1 MAPEDSPAAI
11 LPHVDFVTD
20 NGVPLAAIFLGVVVL
35 VAFVVLAVAGFRL
48 WRRARAAQKRIG
60 PETEALTARID
71 RLQAAMDAMPE
82 RQAELQYEIQSLQAR
97 IAVLTLLAQS
107 ANEAQQ
113 VLRTPV
119 RYFTG

>member
-1 MAPEDSPAAI
+1 M
-11 LPHVDFVTD
+11 
-20 NGVPLAAIFLGVVVL
+20 
-35 VAFVVLAVAGFRL
+35 VLAVAGFRL

-71 RLQAAMDAMPE
+71 RLQAALDAMPE
-82 RQAELQYEIQSLQAR
+82 RQAELQYEIASLQAR

-107 ANEAQQ
+107 AYEAQQ
-113 VLRTPV
+113 VLRTPL